1 MRRRKTGV
9 QELQELQREEKAYL
23 LALLFCNS

>member
-9 QELQELQREEKAYL
+9 QELQELQREEIAYL